1 MAGKEKKTRF
11 EGYDLNY
18 IESLLNVVKND
29 VQDNT
34 VIGEDDYL
42 KVAHDAC
49 EKFNEEF
56 EGEFFD
62 RIDGGSKL

>member
-1 MAGKEKKTRF
+1 MVGKEKKAQF
-11 EGYDLNY
+11 EGYDLIH
-18 IESLLNVVKND
+18 IESLLKVVKND

-49 EKFNEEF
+49 EKFNEEL

-62 RIDGGSKL
+62 CIDGGSML